1 MKSLLTLIFL
11 FVTTSAF
18 TQDIVQ
24 EYIHRWKTF
33 YPSQA
38 LRMGMHDAVFDFEQ
52 GGDVQ
57 EWINY
62 NRLIFQS
69 LDENG
74 NPDINAEAINLRL
87 LKSQVLQELYKWTE
101 ERPHEHSLSYY
112 TNLLSN
118 FSNRP
123 SRASF
128 LTEDDLR
135 NLRCKSYDAL
145 INICLSI
152 KSHLKNIHDE
162 NTERSINTINNIKVD
177 LNSQLKKDLSN
188 QPCEGSNA
196 KVELAMDQLDS
207 ILDHIKKIP
216 HQPQSLIL
224 GKEYYGKQLAMYTD
238 SNLAPAE
245 LEKLAMEEIVET
257 KKLMAEVSQSYL
269 SETYPY
275 KTLPTNE
282 DDIITLA
289 LDDME
294 KDVVTSAHE
303 YLKFWEGLTQAAT
316 RFVDEKE
323 IATLPDYPT
332 LQIKTAPESAGAAAR
347 IGWVSSA
354 PPFDPNPVTTL
365 YLPSIPDT
373 LSEQE
378 QIDFWSSFNKPFNR
392 MIVIHE
398 LIPGHYMQLKVSRE
412 TPHKIRLMFPYGPYI
427 EGWATF
433 TEKIVLEAGW
443 EKERP
448 LTYLAHLRKRLEN
461 ANRAYTSVMVH
472 CNGWDQEQVMKFSTE
487 TSLLAPQFAK
497 SLWGRLMRSPMQIT
511 SYFYGGALFKELYA
525 HETARLGNDFDL
537 KHFMDTIM
545 KAGPIPVDEF
555 YHIFNQTHD

>member
-1 MKSLLTLIFL
+1 VS
-11 FVTTSAF
+11 TSTFA
-18 TQDIVQ
+18 QDIAQ
-24 EYIHRWKTF
+24 EYIHRWKAF

-38 LRMGMHDAVFDFEQ
+38 LQMGMHDVVFDFEQ
-52 GGDVQ
+52 GGNIQ
-57 EWINY
+57 EWVNY
-62 NRLIFQS
+62 NRSVYQKLGQKYKTGYKT
-69 LDENG
+69 ET
-74 NPDINAEAINLRL
+74 INLRL
-87 LKSQVLQELYKWTE
+87 LKSQALQELYKWTE
-101 ERPHEHSLSYY
+101 ERSHEHSLSYY

-118 FSNRP
+118 FYNRP

-135 NLRCKSYDAL
+135 YLKCKSFDA
-145 INICLSI
+145 ITNICLS
-152 KSHLKNIHDE
+152 LKRNLTTIHDE
-162 NTERSINTINNIKVD
+162 NTERSINTINIIKYD

-188 QPCEGSNA
+188 QPCEGYNA
-196 KVELAMDQLDS
+196 RIELAMDQLGS
-207 ILDHIKKIP
+207 ILDHIQKIP
-216 HQPQSLIL
+216 HQPKSPIL
-224 GKEYYGKQLAMYTD
+224 GKEDYGKQLAIYTD
-238 SNLAPAE
+238 SNLTPAE
-245 LEKLAMEEIVET
+245 LEKMAMEEIVET
-257 KKLMAEVSQSYL
+257 KRLMAEVSRSYL
-269 SETYPY
+269 SAMYPQ
-275 KTLPTNE
+275 KALPTNE

-294 KDVVTSAHE
+294 KDVVTSAQE
-303 YLKFWEGLTQAAT
+303 YLEFWEGLTKSAT
-316 RFVDEKE
+316 RFVEEKG
-323 IATLPDYPT
+323 IATLPEFPT

-373 LSEQE
+373 LSQQE

-398 LIPGHYMQLKVSRE
+398 LIPGHYMQLKISRE

-433 TEKIVLEAGW
+433 TEKIVLDAGW

-472 CNGWDQEQVMKFSTE
+472 CHEWDQEQVMNFSTE

-511 SYFYGGALFKELYA
+511 SYFYGGALFKELYD
-525 HETARLGNDFDL
+525 HETARLGKDFNL

-545 KAGPIPVDEF
+545 KAGPIPVEEF
-555 YHIFNQTHD
+555 YHIFNPTHD